1 MPIKTLYQRL
11 GLMPYDRPA
20 EFVEAALKPRSVT
33 IPLDSHIGRPAA
45 ATVSVGSA
53 VKRGQLIAD
62 VPASDLGCPVHASID
77 GRVAAITDRAIRI
90 EDK

>member
-20 EFVEAALKPRSVT
+20 EYVDSQLKPRSVT
-33 IPLDSHIGRPAA
+33 IPLDSHIGRPATP
-45 ATVSVGSA
+45 TVSVGSA

-62 VPASDLGCPVHASID
+62 VPASDLGCPVHASIN
-77 GRVAAITDRAIRI
+77 GRVTAVTDRAIQI
-90 EDK
+90 EA